1 MKVTETTNWCI
12 ESLKSTMI
20 TTFRNGPKLQRNV
33 LTSIFRASPLN
44 ARHLTTSPPRLTER
58 LIYPEAP
65 SKEHSNL
72 VTFLDY
78 VERSRLNKRSTVY
91 KGTLYEYTV
100 AETLHQYGF
109 YLKRIGGASD
119 RGMDLLGTWT
129 IPSTT
134 DTMKVI
140 VQCKAG
146 ARSPGPSNVR
156 ELKGALKAAPPGWR
170 GADVLGLLVSE
181 KPATKG
187 VQNELHTDVP
197 LAYICCSREGGV
209 AQLLWNHRAQEIGL
223 EGISVGIR
231 HLDDPPEGKQ
241 IILMKDGKV
250 LALLGGA
257 VPPVEEVETLE
268 ESTG

>member
-1 MKVTETTNWCI
+1 MFTV
-12 ESLKSTMI
+12 
-20 TTFRNGPKLQRNV
+20 FRSVSKPQRNAV
-33 LTSIFRASPLN
+33 TATYRALP
-44 ARHLTTSPPRLTER
+44 RHLSTSPQRLTEK

-65 SKEHSNL
+65 SKDHKNL
-72 VTFLDY
+72 TTFLAY
-78 VERSRLNKRSTVY
+78 VERSRLDKRSTVY
-91 KGTLYEYTV
+91 KGTLYEYTI
-100 AETLHQYGF
+100 AETLSQYGF
-109 YLKRIGGASD
+109 YLKRVGGASD

-146 ARSPGPSNVR
+146 AKSPGPSNVR

-187 VQNELHTDVP
+187 VQDELHTDMP
-197 LAYICCSREGGV
+197 LAYICCSREGTV
-209 AQLLWNHRAQEIGL
+209 AQVLWNHRAQEIGL
-223 EGISVGIR
+223 EGMSVGVR
-231 HLDDPPEGKQ
+231 HSDDDPNAKQ
-241 IILMKDGKV
+241 IILMKDGKT
-250 LALLGGA
+250 LPLLEGA
-257 VPPVEEVETLE
+257 VSQAEAVETLE